1 MLSCILK
8 KNDIILDKREGET
21 LNIFKLLLLILLTAA
36 LWAEKVNVTS
46 TSMTA
51 ENLKKQIHFTGD
63 AKAVQGK
70 SWIHGDEIIVYFDE
84 NNETKQYEA
93 IGLVTFE
100 FIEKN
105 SSYKGSADKVT
116 YYPVKDQYILTGK
129 AIIDDLINKRHV
141 NGDEITLDM
150 ITGNANVKGSRKK
163 PVKFIFDMK
172 DKK

>member
-1 MLSCILK
+1 
-8 KNDIILDKREGET
+8 
-21 LNIFKLLLLILLTAA
+21 LNVIKIVFLLLFTGSLLAQ
-36 LWAEKVNVTS
+36 KVNITS
-46 TSMTA
+46 DNMEA
-51 ENLKKQIHFTGD
+51 ADMKKEVHFIGN
-63 AKAVQGK
+63 AKVVQGK

-84 NNETKQYEA
+84 NNETKKYEA

-100 FIEKN
+100 FIQEK
-105 SSYKGSADKVT
+105 SSYKGSSDKVT

-141 NGDEITLDM
+141 NGDEIILDM

>member
-1 MLSCILK
+1 MNFLK
-8 KNDIILDKREGET
+8 IV
-21 LNIFKLLLLILLTAA
+21 FLLLFTGMLY
-36 LWAEKVNVTS
+36 AEKVHI
-46 TSMTA
+46 TA
-51 ENLKKQIHFTGD
+51 DNMKAEELKKEVHFMGN
-63 AKAVQGK
+63 AKVVQGK

-84 NNETKQYEA
+84 NNETKKYEA

-100 FIEKN
+100 FIEEM

-116 YYPVKDQYILTGK
+116 YYPMKSKYILTGK

-150 ITGNANVKGSRKK
+150 TTGNANVKGSRKK

-172 DKK
+172 DK